1 MAQAAT
7 TRRKPTPAKVAR
19 SFVKQYFG
27 LLCEK
32 PQELFRFYKDDS
44 RFTRSDGPEVVAAA
58 VGKEAINKKIA
69 SFDFSNVVVGQNL
82 TVDHQASQGGGVLVV
97 VVGRMSIGTSYLR
110 PFTQTFFLA
119 PQADGYYVLNDS
131 FRFIPDAEPT
141 EAPAQPEPEADAAA
155 AAAGAAV
162 AEVVEDVAATADQ
175 AIFEAAAEAAAAA
188 QAEAEAQAVVAA
200 TAKAT
205 AEAAAKAAAQSQA
218 QAPRQQRGQR
228 GRGPRSQAANTNA
241 NAGAGAAADAPKA
254 APAVRV
260 VLQRERRARRL
271 RLSPLTVAP
280 CPHACTG
287 PCLLRRRARQEGSC
301 ARPAATQAQEAC

>member
-162 AEVVEDVAATADQ
+162 AEAVEDVAATADQ

-260 VLQRERRARRL
+260 VLQRGRRARRL
-271 RLSPLTVAP
+271 RRSTLTVAP

-287 PCLLRRRARQEGSC
+287 PRLLRRRARQKGSC